1 LLRVAIAART
11 VAAIAAQT
19 VAVTASI
26 LEDAAAEAASDAA
39 AAAVDTADAA
49 AAASAR
55 ADGTFLHPSTLRLR
69 AKIVAVTGAR
79 TVEQTA
85 EANVADAAIQIAV
98 ALKIAARGVISII
111 AVLTLRVLPL
121 PLIPPRN
128 LLCCLASRSRSI
140 ASAQCR

>member
-1 LLRVAIAART
+1 
-11 VAAIAAQT
+11 
-19 VAVTASI
+19 

-49 AAASAR
+49 AAAASAR
-55 ADGTFLHPSTLRLR
+55 ADETFLHPSTLRLK
-69 AKIVAVTGAR
+69 AKIAAVTGAR
-79 TVEQTA
+79 IVEQTA
-85 EANVADAAIQIAV
+85 EANVADAAIRIAA

-128 LLCCLASRSRSI
+128 LLCCLASLWRSI

>member
-1 LLRVAIAART
+1 
-11 VAAIAAQT
+11 
-19 VAVTASI
+19 

-69 AKIVAVTGAR
+69 AKIVAATGAR
-79 TVEQTA
+79 TVEQTVEQTA

-98 ALKIAARGVISII
+98 ALRIAARGVISII
-111 AVLTLRVLPL
+111 AVLTLRALPL

-128 LLCCLASRSRSI
+128 LLYFLASRWRSI